1 MHSLSLRVNG
11 RTYQHE
17 VDDRQLLVYHLR
29 ESLGLT
35 GTHVGCVIGE
45 CGACSVLV
53 DGELVKSCLLLAV
66 QADGC
71 DVTTVEGLGEPDA
84 LTVVQSAFVEEYGLQ
99 CGYCTPGMVLA
110 APRAARGATG
120 PDRGGGSA
128 KRLRAIS
135 VCAQATCRSY
145 RQCSARPGSSG
156 RPLRSSP
163 AHPRGVRHEHQT
175 ALRPR
180 RATGVPPRRSE
191 NAQQGGAALRARHGS
206 VRRRPPPAGD
216 AARGNRTEPT
226 RSRTDSS
233 GRTLPKRPRC
243 QAWSAS

>member
-29 ESLGLT
+29 ETLGLT

-66 QADGC
+66 QANGC

-84 LTVVQSAFVEEYGLQ
+84 LTAVQSAFVEEYGLQ

-110 APRAARGATG
+110 AHALLAERPDPTEAEVREALAGNLCMCTGYVQIVQAVLSAAGKLRAAASLIPSPPEG
-120 PDRGGGSA
+120 
-128 KRLRAIS
+128 
-135 VCAQATCRSY
+135 RS
-145 RQCSARPGSSG
+145 P
-156 RPLRSSP
+156 
-163 AHPRGVRHEHQT
+163 
-175 ALRPR
+175 
-180 RATGVPPRRSE
+180 
-191 NAQQGGAALRARHGS
+191 
-206 VRRRPPPAGD
+206 
-216 AARGNRTEPT
+216 
-226 RSRTDSS
+226 
-233 GRTLPKRPRC
+233 
-243 QAWSAS
+243 